1 MDVQTSSPP
10 APLGVSPGPPPS
22 LPHGPAL
29 PGTDALSVS
38 LIAGWGHALLTPGTP
53 VQEEVQPSPAMAT
66 WYPFKRMAR
75 VAGLTRDRISPH
87 TLDHTRIPP
96 PAA

>member
-1 MDVQTSSPP
+1 MVCGHVDVLASSPP

-22 LPHGPAL
+22 LLHWPAR

-53 VQEEVQPSPAMAT
+53 VQEEVHPGPAMAT
-66 WYPFKRMAR
+66 WCPFKCRA
-75 VAGLTRDRISPH
+75 
-87 TLDHTRIPP
+87 
-96 PAA
+96 